1 MNNREFVR
9 KIADS
14 ALTYPDGTFAT
25 GEGRV
30 NTCVNPY
37 SYHLVRR
44 YKDLY
49 ESMDGLFVDGMTMC
63 WLIRLLWGKRVP
75 RLCFD
80 MSGMAVD
87 LFSYLNKSATD
98 RNIYFLGTKQEV
110 LEETVKQFHKN
121 YPKMNI
127 AGYRNGYFID
137 NDDRKKLLQ
146 I

>member
-75 RLCFD
+75 RLSFD

-87 LFSYLNKSATD
+87 LFSFLN
-98 RNIYFLGTKQEV
+98 
-110 LEETVKQFHKN
+110 
-121 YPKMNI
+121 
-127 AGYRNGYFID
+127 
-137 NDDRKKLLQ
+137 
-146 I
+146 